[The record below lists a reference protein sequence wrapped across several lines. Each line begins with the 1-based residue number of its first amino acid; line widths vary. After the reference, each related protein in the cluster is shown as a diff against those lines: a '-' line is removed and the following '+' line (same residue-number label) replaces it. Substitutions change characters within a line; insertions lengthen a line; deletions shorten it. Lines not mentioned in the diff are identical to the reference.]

1 VIQHYDNVN
10 REKFYLLRVALSKV
24 WDWLKLLAAYAF
36 LIGGCY
42 VGTRVSLE
50 WSQHYLPLGL
60 HLLVI
65 AFWASVML
73 LWVRII
79 SGEFGKKMFVE
90 SYVNGILWP
99 PFVYSISLLF
109 MAASVFASISVTLQ
123 RCGYATFEPPLPN
136 ELSPVVD
143 FYMWHFVNL
152 IPGLGIPETLRWSQ
166 PYRYSDHLS
175 GAVLLIFKIAVILP
189 VIASFKLWHD
199 VRKTA
204 QLKRVAKRY
213 ADAWCSQK
221 PDTVAGF
228 YSENGSLSVNDGPP
242 AVGRAAIAEVAR
254 SFMRDLPDMIVT
266 MNDLKIGEPSSCEA
280 TFHWTLTGTNTG
292 PGGTG
297 RRVRIGGYELWKID
311 DEGLIAESKGH
322 FDAADYERQLRG

>member
-1 VIQHYDNVN
+1 MNP
-10 REKFYLLRVALSKV
+10 EKFYLLRVPVSKL
-24 WDWLKLLAAYAF
+24 WDWVKLLAACVLF
-36 LIGGCY
+36 ISVFY

-60 HLLVI
+60 HLLVVT
-65 AFWASVML
+65 FWASVVF

-79 SGEFGKKMFVE
+79 SGEFGKEMFIE

-99 PFVYSISLLF
+99 PFVYSISLLV

-136 ELSPVVD
+136 NLSAVVD

-152 IPGLGIPETLRWSQ
+152 IPGLGIPETLRWTQ
-166 PYRYSDHLS
+166 PYQYSDHLS
-175 GAVLLIFKIAVILP
+175 GAVLLTFKIAVILP

-199 VRKTA
+199 VRKIA
-204 QLKRVAKRY
+204 QLRRLAKRY

-221 PDTVAGF
+221 PESVAAF
-228 YSENGSLSVNDGPP
+228 FAENGSLTVNDAPP
-242 AVGRAAIAEVAR
+242 AVGRVAIAEIAR
-254 SFMRDLPDMIVT
+254 GFMRDLPDMIVT
-266 MNDLKIGEPSSCEA
+266 MDDMKLDSDGTK
-280 TFHWTLTGTNTG
+280 FHWTFTGTNTG

-297 RRVRIGGYELWKID
+297 KRVRISGYELWKID
-311 DEGLIAESKGH
+311 NDGLIAESKGH
-322 FDAADYERQLRG
+322 FDTAEYERQLKHGVDVGRAD